1 MSDSY
6 DTTLGLIKIY
16 PSNYSYYNKR
26 VYTKIQDYLSQLG
39 GMIGLAF
46 NILPYIVYIFSIG
59 LRDET
64 ILNTL
69 IEFKN
74 DKIKYES
81 LKNTNTF
88 RNYRNKMNYQNKI
101 DEKIERNFMK
111 NLLHKLILRNH
122 QKKIII

>member
-1 MSDSY
+1 
-6 DTTLGLIKIY
+6 
-16 PSNYSYYNKR
+16 
-26 VYTKIQDYLSQLG
+26 
-39 GMIGLAF
+39 MIGLAF